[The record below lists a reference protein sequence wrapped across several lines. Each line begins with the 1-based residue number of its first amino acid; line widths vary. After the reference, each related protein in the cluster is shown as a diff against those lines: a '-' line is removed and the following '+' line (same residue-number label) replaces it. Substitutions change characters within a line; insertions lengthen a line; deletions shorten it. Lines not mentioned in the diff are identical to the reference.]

1 MASRSDPVFRVRF
14 LVAAAVAAAVLVGA
28 CGDDPAPEK
37 PKTTGSHVWRG
48 QTDMLFEAKE
58 QARDVDAQL
67 RSQEAALERARRG
80 D

>member
-1 MASRSDPVFRVRF
+1 MASRSDPEFRVRF
-14 LVAAAVAAAVLVGA
+14 LAAAAVAAAVLVGA
-28 CGDDPAPEK
+28 CSDDRAPER